1 MEIIDRANKS
11 YGIPATLK
19 AHEPEWDIRA
29 SYESSFKDKE
39 HVFRVKQAVIER
51 TSIKKLEK
59 GHSFRLC
66 YFGPHE
72 QWVNEANIR
81 QQRVRSKA
89 VA

>member
-1 MEIIDRANKS
+1 MELIDRRNKS

-19 AHEPEWDIRA
+19 AHEPEWDPRA

-39 HVFRVKQAVIER
+39 HVFRVRNQVIER
-51 TSIKKLEK
+51 TSIKKSEK

-66 YFGPHE
+66 FFGPYS

-81 QQRVRSKA
+81 QQRVRSKT